1 MMMDGVMLTQAVIGL
16 TNTGLVVLC
25 LFVALRKAGLG
36 GLAAL
41 AFLPVLAAVL
51 TPIVTALFYNE
62 GGQLVFGLTGVINL
76 LCHVIPLAVLAFASW
91 PVLAVREKGIFE

>member
-1 MMMDGVMLTQAVIGL
+1 MMMSGLMWMQAVIGL
-16 TNTGLVVLC
+16 ADTVLVVLC

-51 TPIVTALFYNE
+51 TPIVTTLFYYE